1 MGKLLSTIQV
11 DAFRRDGFLVVPD
24 LVSADD
30 CVALRER
37 AMQLAEEHVP
47 SPEQATVFTA
57 DGKPQHTSDDYFLT
71 SGEKIRCFFEKD
83 AFDESGRL
91 RSQPHLS
98 LNKLGHAMHDLD
110 PVFDSFS
117 RTPQLA
123 AVASDIGMRDPL
135 LLQSMYIFKQAHIG
149 GEVTCHTDHTYL
161 WTEPRSVVGFWFAID
176 DATRENGCMWAV
188 PGGHR
193 LPVRTRSRLNESRTA
208 TVTTCSTPSRIRSTI
223 SCASKPS
230 AARLCCS
237 TVPCRTC
244 RRPTPATNRGTRT
257 PSTRS
262 TARQT
267 ISTTT
272 GCSVP
277 RSPCADSPATRP
289 TMATLRFSFGTMGS
303 GKSTLAL
310 QIHHNLSSRGLRGL
324 LITKLDRDGAQV
336 TSRLGVSSPA
346 VDIGAAP
353 SLVALA
359 RQHMPLDFLVCDEV
373 QFYSVEQCD
382 ELATIVDDFGI
393 DVYSFGLITD
403 FRGLLFD
410 GTKRMLEI
418 ADQRTEMQVEARC
431 WCGARARTTH
441 DS

>member
-1 MGKLLSTIQV
+1 MGKFLSASQI

-24 LVSADD
+24 FVSADD

-208 TVTTCSTPSRIRSTI
+208 TVTDVLDPEPYPLDNLVCLEAKRGTLVLLDGAVPHL
-223 SCASKPS
+223 S
-230 AARLCCS
+230 AANTSDKPRHAYTIHAIDGAANYLDDNWLQ
-237 TVPCRTC
+237 
-244 RRPTPATNRGTRT
+244 RPTLP
-257 PSTRS
+257 
-262 TARQT
+262 
-267 ISTTT
+267 
-272 GCSVP
+272 
-277 RSPCADSPATRP
+277 
-289 TMATLRFSFGTMGS
+289 
-303 GKSTLAL
+303 
-310 QIHHNLSSRGLRGL
+310 LRGF
-324 LITKLDRDGAQV
+324 
-336 TSRLGVSSPA
+336 SRN
-346 VDIGAAP
+346 
-353 SLVALA
+353 
-359 RQHMPLDFLVCDEV
+359 
-373 QFYSVEQCD
+373 
-382 ELATIVDDFGI
+382 
-393 DVYSFGLITD
+393 
-403 FRGLLFD
+403 
-410 GTKRMLEI
+410 
-418 ADQRTEMQVEARC
+418 
-431 WCGARARTTH
+431 
-441 DS
+441 

>member
-1 MGKLLSTIQV
+1 MGRFLSASQV

-24 LVSADD
+24 FVSVDD

-110 PVFDSFS
+110 PVFESFS

-123 AVASDIGMRDPL
+123 AVAADIGMRDPL

-161 WTEPRSVVGFWFAID
+161 WTEPRSVIGFWFAID

-193 LPVRTRSRLNESRTA
+193 MPVRTRSRLNESRTA
-208 TVTTCSTPSRIRSTI
+208 TVTDVLDPEPYPLDDLVCLEAERGTLVLLDGAVPHL
-223 SCASKPS
+223 S
-230 AARLCCS
+230 AANTSDKPRHAY
-237 TVPCRTC
+237 TVHAIDGAANYLDDNWLQ
-244 RRPTPATNRGTRT
+244 RPTLP
-257 PSTRS
+257 
-262 TARQT
+262 
-267 ISTTT
+267 
-272 GCSVP
+272 
-277 RSPCADSPATRP
+277 
-289 TMATLRFSFGTMGS
+289 
-303 GKSTLAL
+303 
-310 QIHHNLSSRGLRGL
+310 LRGF
-324 LITKLDRDGAQV
+324 
-336 TSRLGVSSPA
+336 SRN
-346 VDIGAAP
+346 
-353 SLVALA
+353 
-359 RQHMPLDFLVCDEV
+359 
-373 QFYSVEQCD
+373 
-382 ELATIVDDFGI
+382 
-393 DVYSFGLITD
+393 
-403 FRGLLFD
+403 
-410 GTKRMLEI
+410 
-418 ADQRTEMQVEARC
+418 
-431 WCGARARTTH
+431 
-441 DS
+441 

>member
-1 MGKLLSTIQV
+1 MGKFLSAIQV

-24 LVSADD
+24 FVSADD

-37 AMQLAEEHVP
+37 AMQLAEEYVP

-208 TVTTCSTPSRIRSTI
+208 TVTDVLDPEPYPLDDLVCLEAKRGTLVLLDGAVPHL
-223 SCASKPS
+223 S
-230 AARLCCS
+230 AANTSDKPRHAYTIHAIDGAANYLDDNWLQ
-237 TVPCRTC
+237 
-244 RRPTPATNRGTRT
+244 RPTLP
-257 PSTRS
+257 
-262 TARQT
+262 
-267 ISTTT
+267 
-272 GCSVP
+272 
-277 RSPCADSPATRP
+277 
-289 TMATLRFSFGTMGS
+289 
-303 GKSTLAL
+303 
-310 QIHHNLSSRGLRGL
+310 LRGF
-324 LITKLDRDGAQV
+324 
-336 TSRLGVSSPA
+336 SRN
-346 VDIGAAP
+346 
-353 SLVALA
+353 
-359 RQHMPLDFLVCDEV
+359 
-373 QFYSVEQCD
+373 
-382 ELATIVDDFGI
+382 
-393 DVYSFGLITD
+393 
-403 FRGLLFD
+403 
-410 GTKRMLEI
+410 
-418 ADQRTEMQVEARC
+418 
-431 WCGARARTTH
+431 
-441 DS
+441 